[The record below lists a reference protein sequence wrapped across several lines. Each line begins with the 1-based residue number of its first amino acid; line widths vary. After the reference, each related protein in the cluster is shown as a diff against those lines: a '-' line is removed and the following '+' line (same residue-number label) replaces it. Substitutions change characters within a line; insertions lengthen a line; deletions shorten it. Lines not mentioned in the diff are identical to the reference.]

1 MCWLGWRGEV
11 VVLPSWK
18 SVSFPWQLG
27 NGAGGPGLETL
38 LYDSGFRWAA
48 VSWFLRNP
56 VFVAGYSQPHPHP
69 TPPHPTASKPSRAG
83 FNFSVELGIA
93 NSPRRFRGRIE
104 TFFKLRNLAF
114 SPFVAGFSHLK
125 RALRHFKPV
134 NGRALCAARW
144 HLES

>member
-1 MCWLGWRGEV
+1 MCWLGWKGEV

-69 TPPHPTASKPSRAG
+69 TPPHRLQALARRPQLFCRARDCKLAETISRA
-83 FNFSVELGIA
+83 NRDILQVEELG
-93 NSPRRFRGRIE
+93 
-104 TFFKLRNLAF
+104 FFPLCCRLF
-114 SPFVAGFSHLK
+114 S
-125 RALRHFKPV
+125 FK
-134 NGRALCAARW
+134 ASAAT
-144 HLES
+144 L